1 MTSRIFALGAVAALA
16 AISAVSA
23 VGLVQPRLH
32 ATVPG
37 TAQLRAVGS
46 RSAEQ
51 RASATG
57 SKLDAALAEI
67 TRHLNRVRPD
77 HALADL
83 HALNPVAKFIQP
95 AGSVVPLVS
104 IDAIT
109 LGDPEQLK
117 AALVALGLQHAG
129 VYSNDVGGWLPV
141 SQLRA
146 ATALG
151 ELHAIRAAMSR
162 TRTGAVTSQGDFVQH
177 SDTVRSANALTGAGI
192 TVGVLSDSYDC
203 YAQYAAPGSGV
214 PASGYSGYAFNGF
227 TATAAM
233 DISSGD
239 LPTTVNVLEE
249 APSCFNYGAPI
260 LTPLGDEGRAMLQI
274 VHDVAP
280 GAGLAFYTAD
290 KSEQDFASGI
300 GALAAAGATV
310 IADDVGYFD
319 EPFFQDGLVAQAID
333 AVQAKGVAYFSA
345 AGNNSNLA
353 YDNNAPS
360 FTTAGSG
367 ATAGEHLLTFGTT
380 GGNPVASLPVT
391 IPSML
396 PGEFV
401 AIVLE
406 WDQPY
411 VTGAPASGGATGQID
426 LCVMG
431 VSGTDVIY
439 DDNLQTV
446 PTSCTGPNA
455 VGVDPVQVLLIVN
468 PATNANPS
476 STENI
481 SIVVGLA
488 GGTAP
493 GRIKVVVEDDGLG
506 STITNFA
513 TNSPTIQGHPGA
525 AGAMAIGAAFFLDTP
540 ACGAAAPTLEYFSS
554 LGGDPILFDSTG
566 KPQAAVVRQK
576 PDFVGPDGGN
586 DTFLGFTLASQNIPD
601 NSTIAGCMNNAKF
614 PNFFG
619 TSAATPHIASIAAL
633 FLQAN
638 PTLTL
643 TQLYN
648 ALSQTALP
656 IGAAPNYSAGW
667 GMVQADAAAGKIPA
681 TIPLVP
687 TLTLGA
693 NSIVLGSSTSL
704 TWASANN
711 QGCTASGTWTGAQ
724 ASSGSQN
731 VTPTAVGSYPYSLT
745 CTNNAGTS
753 PMASVTLTVTAAAP
767 AHSGGGGGGALGLAA
782 LLGLCAMCLAQ
793 VRRSLR
799 LRGTVS

>member
-23 VGLVQPRLH
+23 VGPALPRLH

-37 TAQLRAVGS
+37 TAKLQAIGS

-57 SKLDAALAEI
+57 SKFDAALADI
-67 TRHLNRVRPD
+67 ARHLNRVRPD

-95 AGSVVPLVS
+95 ADSAEPLVS

-177 SDTVRSANALTGAGI
+177 SDTVRSANALTGAGV

-203 YAQYAAPGSGV
+203 YAQYAAPNSGV

-233 DISSGD
+233 DISTGD
-239 LPTTVNVLEE
+239 LPSVVNVLAE
-249 APSCFNYGAPI
+249 APCFNYGAPI

-280 GAGLAFYTAD
+280 GASLAFYTAD
-290 KSEQDFASGI
+290 NSEQDFASGI
-300 GALAAAGATV
+300 GKLAAAGATV

-360 FTTAGSG
+360 FSAAGSG
-367 ATAGEHLLTFGTT
+367 ATAGEMLLNFDTT
-380 GGNPVASLPVT
+380 KATNTTSLPVT

-411 VTGAPASGGATGQID
+411 VTGAPSSGGATGQID

-439 DDNLQTV
+439 DDNLNTV

-455 VGVDPVQVLLIVN
+455 LGVDPVQVLLVVN

-476 STENI
+476 AQVNI

-513 TNSPTIQGHPGA
+513 TNSGTIQGHPGA
-525 AGAMAIGAAFFLDTP
+525 AGAMAIGAAFFLQTE
-540 ACGAAAPTLEYFSS
+540 ACGTTPPVLEYFSS

-643 TQLYN
+643 TQLYT

-656 IGAAPNYSAGW
+656 MGTAPNYSAGW
-667 GMVQADAAAGKIPA
+667 GMVQADAAAAMIPA
-681 TIPLVP
+681 TLPPVP

-693 NSIVLGSSTSL
+693 NSIVLGGSTSL

-711 QGCTASGTWTGAQ
+711 QGCTASGTWNGAEASTGT
-724 ASSGSQN
+724 QN
-731 VTPTAVGSYPYSLT
+731 LTPTAVGSYTYSLV
-745 CTNNAGTS
+745 CTNNAGVS
-753 PMASVTLTVTAAAP
+753 PMASATLTVTAAAP
-767 AHSGGGGGGALGLAA
+767 APSGGGGGGGALGLAA
-782 LLGLCAMCLAQ
+782 LLGLGAMCLARA
-793 VRRSLR
+793 RRSLR
-799 LRGTVS
+799 PRGTG